1 MALTETEPGSARR
14 YHASLLL
21 WVVYAQNQMVLEL
34 VSNSAALKLESIVQK
49 DSSVAPTDVAMSV
62 RIQSNPLSKL
72 WTAFVQNQLALE
84 FASKSAALKLLETIA
99 QMGSFVVPTDVATS
113 VWMQSHLRYHLICL
127 SYQAQ
132 V

>member
-62 RIQSNPLSKL
+62 RIQSNPL
-72 WTAFVQNQLALE
+72 WTVFVQNQLALE
-84 FASKSAALKLLETIA
+84 FASKSATLKLLETIA